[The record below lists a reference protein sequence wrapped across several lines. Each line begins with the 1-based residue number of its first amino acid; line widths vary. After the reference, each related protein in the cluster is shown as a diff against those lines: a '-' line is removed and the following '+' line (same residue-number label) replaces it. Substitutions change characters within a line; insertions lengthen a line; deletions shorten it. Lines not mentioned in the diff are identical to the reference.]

1 LLTNAKK
8 QPFDQSMRNLLIYI
22 GRWRNACGLLVVL
35 RQEEKGENWLG
46 ESAMWPQMGSQPDW
60 RSPQA
65 YSAFRECSRGL
76 AGAHKKT
83 PNREWLGFEYWWRM
97 VDQIKTGSLLIS
109 HMRGLVGCCG

>member
-1 LLTNAKK
+1 
-8 QPFDQSMRNLLIYI
+8 MRNLLIYI

-65 YSAFRECSRGL
+65 YSAFRACSRGL

-83 PNREWLGFEYWWRM
+83 PNREWLGFEYWWSRGELNPRPQALRRQFYM
-97 VDQIKTGSLLIS
+97 LI
-109 HMRGLVGCCG
+109 RLIWI